1 MKDNFQKYRR
11 SGLNQRKS
19 QDEDDFSLWC
29 EEIIKSVPKLIKISN
44 FIKNV
49 FENSLLTE
57 EEDQLAQL
65 AAEDKQIFF
74 KSFNSLYGE
83 IDEHKQ
89 S

>member
-11 SGLNQRKS
+11 SGLNRRKS
-19 QDEDDFSLWC
+19 QDEDDFSLWS
-29 EEIIKSVPKLIKISN
+29 EEIIRSVPKLIKISN

-83 IDEHKQ
+83 IDEYKQ